1 MSAIVLPLPTA
12 AMSSPAPLET
22 ALAIDCDG
30 TRLWGVLT
38 RPAPGVSISTA
49 VLIVVGGPQYR
60 VGSHRQFVQLAR
72 ALARHGYASLR
83 FDYRGMG
90 DSDGALRPFD
100 QARDDVRAGLDA
112 LVASHPAGTRIV
124 VWGLCDAAAAALMFA
139 TGDPRVHGVV
149 AANPWARSAAS
160 LGAARVKHYYAARLL
175 QGEFWRKLLGGGF
188 DWRTSLGSLRDNLAQ
203 ATRHYRGR
211 SNGGGKAADDDTKA
225 SFQTRMARGLGR
237 FRGRVLLM
245 ISEADLTAMEFLQYT
260 AADAAWQGL
269 LQAPT
274 VQRIDIGEADHTF
287 SRRVWAERAEAE
299 TVAWLQRHIDPSE
312 DA

>member
-1 MSAIVLPLPTA
+1 VLPLPTA
-12 AMSSPAPLET
+12 AMNRPAPLES
-22 ALAIDCDG
+22 ALAIDCAG

-38 RPAPGVSISTA
+38 RPAPGVTPISTA

-90 DSDGALRPFD
+90 DSDGDLRSFD

-112 LVASHPAGTRIV
+112 LVASQPASARIV

-139 TGDPRVHGVV
+139 TGDPRVRGVV

-188 DWRTSLGSLRDNLAQ
+188 DWRSSLASLRDNLAQ
-203 ATRHYRGR
+203 ATRHYRGNAG
-211 SNGGGKAADDDTKA
+211 SENADDDRNA

-245 ISEADLTAMEFLQYT
+245 ISEADLTALEFLQYT
-260 AADAAWQGL
+260 AADAAWKGL
-269 LQAPT
+269 LQTPA
-274 VQRIDIGEADHTF
+274 VQRIDIPEADHTF